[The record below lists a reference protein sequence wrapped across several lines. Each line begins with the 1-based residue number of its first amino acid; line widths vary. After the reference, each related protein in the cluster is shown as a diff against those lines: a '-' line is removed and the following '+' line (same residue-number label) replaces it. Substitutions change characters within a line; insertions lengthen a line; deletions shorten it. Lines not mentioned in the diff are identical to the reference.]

1 MFTEIFVRLLQQKE
15 ITAYRIAKET
25 GISQGLMNEYKLGK
39 KLPTLQNIQKIADYL
54 GCSVD
59 YLLGRTD
66 NPNISAEAYIGGDN
80 NGVQAIKSGDVT
92 FNNNTEKQD
101 EMETELLKA
110 FRSMTFI
117 EKLNVMNFVLG
128 NKKLIEVMHMKKIIA
143 LTLALTF
150 VLSTAGCGNSK
161 EDETLEKTESASAIE
176 TSQSVTEKEEYTYV
190 SRAYEDISFQVRDD
204 FEHEYKNSWD
214 SDTGEKFVIKII
226 EDAVSNTD
234 ETELQTSLD
243 NYANSDNQQI
253 IKWVTIDGNEA
264 IVTFFQICPH
274 VLSTRFHMWTYV
286 IMHKFRICFLGYY
299 TNIRK

>member
-25 GISQGLMNEYKLGK
+25 GISQGLMNEYKLVK

-128 NKKLIEVMHMKKIIA
+128 NKIIDWGD
-143 LTLALTF
+143 T
-150 VLSTAGCGNSK
+150 
-161 EDETLEKTESASAIE
+161 
-176 TSQSVTEKEEYTYV
+176 
-190 SRAYEDISFQVRDD
+190 
-204 FEHEYKNSWD
+204 HEM
-214 SDTGEKFVIKII
+214 
-226 EDAVSNTD
+226 
-234 ETELQTSLD
+234 Q
-243 NYANSDNQQI
+243 
-253 IKWVTIDGNEA
+253 
-264 IVTFFQICPH
+264 
-274 VLSTRFHMWTYV
+274 
-286 IMHKFRICFLGYY
+286 
-299 TNIRK
+299 